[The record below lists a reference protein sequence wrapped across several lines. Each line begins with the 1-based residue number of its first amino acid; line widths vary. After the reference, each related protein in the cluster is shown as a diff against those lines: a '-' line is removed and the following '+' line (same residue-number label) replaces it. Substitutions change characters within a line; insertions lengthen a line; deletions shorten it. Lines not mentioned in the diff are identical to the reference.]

1 VPDLRIKL
9 PWPHPAQQQI
19 LAEAR
24 RFNVADLGRR
34 TGKSTLAQHLLVQT
48 TLTGQPAAYLAPTY
62 RLLAEFWRTLVS
74 TLAPITRRKLEGEYR
89 LELVTGGV
97 IECWSLDGPD
107 PARGRKYAR
116 LIVDEAAMVLGLL
129 SIWNLALRPTLMDLG
144 GDAWFLSTPKGLN
157 DFYTLY
163 QRGQDPLEA
172 DWQSWQMPT
181 AANPFIQ
188 PQEIEAAR
196 LSMPEREYSQEILAV
211 FLNLTGLGVFRG
223 VDAVARL
230 QPEPPQPGHQYVM
243 GVDWGRSGDFTVFSI
258 FDATLMQQ
266 VALDRMTEISYDLQ
280 VGRLYR
286 WVDLYHP
293 RLIVAEANSMGGP
306 LVERLQRGYQPLVG
320 KPQPALPVYGWTAT
334 NATKG
339 AAVESLAL
347 AIENGAITLLDDPVQ
362 AGELKAFESS
372 RTQTGM
378 VRYSAP
384 DGLHDDTVTGLYLAH
399 LGAAQAPASTTTRYA
414 WAR

>member
-1 VPDLRIKL
+1 MPTARIQI
-9 PWPHPAQQQI
+9 PAPHPAQQQI
-19 LAEAR
+19 LAERR

-34 TGKSTLAQHLLVQT
+34 TGKSTLAQHLLIET
-48 TLTGQPAAYLAPTY
+48 ALARQPAAYLAPTY
-62 RLLAEFWRTLVS
+62 RLLAEFWRLLVT

-89 LELVTGGV
+89 LELVTDGV

-116 LIVDEAAMVLGLL
+116 LIVDEAAMVPQLL
-129 SIWNLALRPTLMDLG
+129 STWNLALRPTLMDLA

-157 DFYTLY
+157 DFYLLY
-163 QRGQDPLEA
+163 QRGLDQLQPEWA
-172 DWQSWQMPT
+172 AWQMPT
-181 AANPFIQ
+181 SVNPFIQ

-196 LSMPEREYSQEILAV
+196 ASMPEREFAQEILAV

-230 QPEPPQPGHQYVM
+230 KPEPPHPGHQYVM
-243 GVDWGRSGDFTVFSI
+243 GVDWARSGDFTVFSM
-258 FDATLMQQ
+258 FDATLMEQ
-266 VALDRMTEISYDLQ
+266 VALDRMTEVSYDLQ
-280 VGRLYR
+280 VSRLHRWYNLYR
-286 WVDLYHP
+286 P

-320 KPQPALPVYGWTAT
+320 KPQPALPVFGWTAT

-339 AAVESLAL
+339 AVIESLAL
-347 AIENGAITLLDDPVQ
+347 AIENGAITLLDDEVQ
-362 AGELKAFESS
+362 AGELRAYESS

-378 VRYSAP
+378 VKYAAP
-384 DGLHDDTVTGLYLAH
+384 DGLHDDTVTALSLAH
-399 LGAAQAPASTTTRYA
+399 LGASQAASSTTSRYSF
-414 WAR
+414 AR

>member
-1 VPDLRIKL
+1 
-9 PWPHPAQQQI
+9 
-19 LAEAR
+19 
-24 RFNVADLGRR
+24 
-34 TGKSTLAQHLLVQT
+34 
-48 TLTGQPAAYLAPTY
+48 
-62 RLLAEFWRTLVS
+62 
-74 TLAPITRRKLEGEYR
+74 
-89 LELVTGGV
+89 
-97 IECWSLDGPD
+97 
-107 PARGRKYAR
+107 
-116 LIVDEAAMVLGLL
+116 
-129 SIWNLALRPTLMDLG
+129 MDLV

-163 QRGQDPLEA
+163 QRGLDPLQGEWA
-172 DWQSWQMPT
+172 SWQMPT
-181 AANPFIQ
+181 SANPFISQ
-188 PQEIEAAR
+188 AEIDAAR
-196 LSMPEREYSQEILAV
+196 ASMPEREFAQEILAV

-243 GVDWGRSGDFTVFSI
+243 GVDWARSGDFTVFSVM
-258 FDATLMQQ
+258 DASLMQQ
-266 VALDRMTEISYDLQ
+266 VALDRMTEVSYDLQ

-286 WVDLYHP
+286 WYDLYKP

-320 KPQPALPVYGWTAT
+320 RPQPALPVYGWTAT
-334 NATKG
+334 NASKG

-347 AIENGAITLLDDPVQ
+347 AIENGAITLLDDQVQ
-362 AGELKAFESS
+362 AGELRAYESS

-378 VRYSAP
+378 VKYAAP
-384 DGLHDDTVTGLYLAH
+384 DGLHDDCVTGLYLAH